1 MIETPFYFKFY
12 ASLLLCFLCS
22 IGGWGQVNLVM
33 NPSLEIYD
41 TCPYNYDQI
50 NLANYWSSIDTFHAW
65 QYHNESDGMP
75 EYCNACAIG
84 NFNTGIPIN
93 NYFMHLPRTGV
104 GMSQVLMFY
113 DESIQPS
120 YYKRDYLQGRFIHN
134 LIAGKN
140 YCVSFYVALEQ
151 ASEYAINHIGAYLD
165 DGSIDTAINTSG
177 YIQNQYTPQI
187 LDTSIIYDTLNWVKI
202 EGSFTATGNEKFI
215 TIGNFSDIFHTSYVL
230 YDSWKLTSTYSL
242 YLVDDI
248 SVIESNTKAYAWNTD
263 TLHKGYLDSILIG
276 RDEIIP
282 GIRWYRDGVLIDTLH
297 AGIWIKDDTLGT
309 YHTYILS
316 QTLCG
321 LTTYDTV
328 VVSVELVS
336 SGINT
341 NALKNEIL
349 IYPNPISNEL
359 NIANA
364 TNGTSIK
371 VYDVVGRLV
380 YSDILNAKQESINTS
395 AWERGAYFVEL
406 LLPDGSREVR
416 KVLK

>member
-1 MIETPFYFKFY
+1 MKPKPFYLKHFIII
-12 ASLLLCFLCS
+12 LLCCLCS
-22 IGGWGQVNLVM
+22 VGGRGQVNLVM

-41 TCPYNYDQI
+41 SCPYNWDQI
-50 NLANYWSSIDTFHAW
+50 NFVRHWSSIDTFHSW
-65 QYHNESDGMP
+65 YNPNISDGRP
-75 EYCNACAIG
+75 DYCNSCANGIY
-84 NFNTGIPIN
+84 NVGIPIN
-93 NYFMHLPRTGV
+93 NYFMHAARTGN
-104 GMSQVLMFY
+104 GMAQVQMFY
-113 DESIQPS
+113 DESVQPGE
-120 YYKRDYLQGRFIHN
+120 YKRDYLQGRFIHS

-140 YCVSFYVALEQ
+140 YCISFYVALEQ

-202 EGSFTATGNEKFI
+202 EGSFTAIGNEKFI
-215 TIGNFSDIFHTSYVL
+215 TIGNFSDIFHTSYVI
-230 YDSWKLTSTYSL
+230 YDNWQLASSFSW
-242 YLVDDI
+242 YLVDDV
-248 SVIESNTKAYAWNTD
+248 SVIESDTKALAWNTD

-276 RDEIIP
+276 RDETIP

-297 AGIWIKDDTLGT
+297 AGIWIKDDTLGS

-328 VVSVELVS
+328 LVSVELVS
-336 SGINT
+336 SGIN
-341 NALKNEIL
+341 KISPQNEIL

-364 TNGTSIK
+364 PSGTSIK

-380 YSDILNAKQESINTS
+380 YSGILNAKQESINTC
-395 AWERGAYFVEL
+395 AWERCAYFVEL
-406 LLPDGSREVR
+406 LLPDGSREVW
-416 KVLK
+416 KVVK